1 MLPSNARTLFLTH
14 ATSCPSLIAYV
25 IGGHERIA
33 QLLLENGAA
42 MWMEDCFGFTAQQVS
57 NRFGYKELG
66 VLFNNWAKAHPD
78 CMAVPAAE

>member
-1 MLPSNARTLFLTH
+1 
-14 ATSCPSLIAYV
+14 
-25 IGGHERIA
+25 
-33 QLLLENGAA
+33 

-78 CMAVPAAE
+78 CMTVPAAE